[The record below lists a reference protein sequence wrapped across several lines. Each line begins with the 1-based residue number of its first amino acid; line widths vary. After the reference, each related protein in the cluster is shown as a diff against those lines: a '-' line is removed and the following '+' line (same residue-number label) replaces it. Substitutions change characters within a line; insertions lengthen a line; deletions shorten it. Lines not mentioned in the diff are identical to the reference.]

1 MVISMF
7 KWLGKRGDMNGMG
20 FIPIEL
26 LDEEPLDSQNRL
38 QYSVRVVRP
47 RVNGINVY
55 SIEDIK

>member
-1 MVISMF
+1 
-7 KWLGKRGDMNGMG
+7 MNGMG